1 MTPKPAEK
9 IDEFEWTDLDAD
21 RPYRRWRE
29 TRLAAAEAAR
39 GLDPVEVGD
48 LAAPTE
54 SEREELIRRCDSVN
68 FAHYVARRPV
78 EPEAVAPALR
88 RFAEAFGLRIA
99 EAHRSAG
106 DQGIV
111 ALQPSDET
119 GKRGY
124 IPYSTRPLKWHT
136 DGYYNAPGERISA
149 FVLHCVRAAGS
160 GGENRILDP
169 EILYIRLRDAHPD
182 YLRALM
188 HPQAM
193 TIPENREP
201 DGRLRPASV
210 GPVFYPDPGT
220 GRMQMRYTARTRSIA
235 WRDDPATRAAEA
247 WLRDYL
253 ERGDPLT
260 CTLRLGAGQ
269 GILNNNVLHDR
280 TGFDRGPD
288 ADHSRLLYRVRFHNR
303 IGGN

>member
-1 MTPKPAEK
+1 MIPKPAEK
-9 IDEFEWTDLDAD
+9 IHEFEWTDLETDQ
-21 RPYRRWRE
+21 PYRRWRE
-29 TRLAAAEAAR
+29 ARLAAAETAQ
-39 GLDPVEVGD
+39 GLDPVEVRD

-54 SEREELIRRCDSVN
+54 SERGELIRRCDSVN
-68 FAHYVARRPV
+68 FAHYVARRPDD
-78 EPEAVAPALR
+78 PEQVAPALR

-111 ALQPSDET
+111 ALQPSEEE

-124 IPYSTRPLKWHT
+124 IPYSTKPLKWHT

-201 DGRLRPASV
+201 NGRLRPASV

-220 GRMQMRYTARTRSIA
+220 GRLQMRYTARTRSIE
-235 WRDDPATRAAEA
+235 WRDDPTTRAAEA
-247 WLRDYL
+247 WLRDHL
-253 ERGDPLT
+253 VRGDPLT
-260 CTLRLGAGQ
+260 CTLRLDAGQ

-280 TGFDRGPD
+280 TGFDRAPD
-288 ADHSRLLYRVRFHNR
+288 AAQSRLLYRVRFHNR
-303 IGGN
+303 IGGG